1 MNDGSKSFSP
11 HQISIK
17 PKHQPRRLVVTYE
30 VGVFEVL
37 RGKMFTGIVSEIGK
51 VKSILK
57 KGSSMQLEVTCSRA
71 LVNGTA
77 IGASIA
83 INGVC
88 LSVVKKK
95 GSLSF
100 DVVDNTFKR
109 TNLKRLK
116 ISSPVNLEKALRL
129 GDDVSGHM
137 VSGHVDDERTIY
149 KLQKTSDR
157 CTLDIS
163 LLPKDEKYLVP
174 RGAVAIDGISLTVA
188 EVFGTFFR
196 IYLIPHTLKNTILK
210 FKKIRDYVNIEF
222 DIAAKYAEKRS
233 AKPITNDLLRK
244 NGF

>member
-1 MNDGSKSFSP
+1 
-11 HQISIK
+11 
-17 PKHQPRRLVVTYE
+17 
-30 VGVFEVL
+30 
-37 RGKMFTGIVSEIGK
+37 MFTGIVSEIGK

-57 KGSSMQLEVTCSRA
+57 RGSSVQLEVLCSET
-71 LVNGTA
+71 LIKDTA

-88 LSVVKKK
+88 LSAVKKNR
-95 GSLSF
+95 SLFF

-109 TNLKRLK
+109 TNLKKLK

-137 VSGHVDDERTIY
+137 VSGHVDDERTIIR
-149 KLQKTSDR
+149 LQKTSAK

-174 RGAVAIDGISLTVA
+174 RGAIAIDGISLTVA
-188 EVFGTFFR
+188 EVYGTFFR
-196 IYLIPHTLKNTILK
+196 VYLIPHTLKNTILK
-210 FKKIRDYVNIEF
+210 FKNIRDYVNIEF

-233 AKPITNDLLRK
+233 AKPITRDLLRK
-244 NGF
+244 KGFK

>member
-1 MNDGSKSFSP
+1 
-11 HQISIK
+11 
-17 PKHQPRRLVVTYE
+17 
-30 VGVFEVL
+30 
-37 RGKMFTGIVSEIGK
+37 MFTGIVGEIGK

-57 KGSSMQLEVTCSRA
+57 RGSSVRLEIMCSGA
-71 LVNGTA
+71 LIKDTA

-88 LSVVKKK
+88 LSVVKKN
-95 GSLSF
+95 GSLFF

-137 VSGHVDDERTIY
+137 ISGHVDDERTIY
-149 KLQKTSDR
+149 RLQKTSDR

-174 RGAVAIDGISLTVA
+174 RGSVSIDGISLTVA
-188 EVFGTFFR
+188 EVYGTFFR
-196 IYLIPHTLKNTILK
+196 VYLIPHTLKNTILK
-210 FKKIRDYVNIEF
+210 FKNIRDHVNIEF

-233 AKPITNDLLRK
+233 PKPITQDLLRK
-244 NGF
+244 KGF

>member
-1 MNDGSKSFSP
+1 
-11 HQISIK
+11 
-17 PKHQPRRLVVTYE
+17 
-30 VGVFEVL
+30 
-37 RGKMFTGIVSEIGK
+37 MFTGIVGEIGK

-57 KGSSMQLEVTCSRA
+57 RGSSVRLEVMCSGT
-71 LVNGTA
+71 LIKDTA

-88 LSVVKKK
+88 LSAVKKN
-95 GSLSF
+95 GSLFF
-100 DVVDNTFKR
+100 DVVGNTFKR

-188 EVFGTFFR
+188 EVYGTFFR
-196 IYLIPHTLKNTILK
+196 VYLIPHTLKNTILK
-210 FKKIRDYVNIEF
+210 FKNIRDYVNIEF

-233 AKPITNDLLRK
+233 AKPITQDLLRK
-244 NGF
+244 KGF